1 MYVVSTKQRNTMAR
15 RAQKDAEKTRTRILA
30 SALSLFAVKGY
41 DHTTFND
48 IAARLKMTK
57 GAVYWHFESKEVLLV
72 ALVDEML
79 AKFQRQISELLPK
92 DELSFPAIADMMV
105 RNAELIVEDPKGS
118 AFFMLMKTQ
127 VKWREASMAR
137 VREELFTNK
146 RFGPFQA
153 FMDAVRNDKRAGLVR
168 ESVAPEQVASMCIA
182 VWDGLVQSRIDH
194 FLTCDLGATLRNAYE
209 AVWESIK
216 KK

>member
-1 MYVVSTKQRNTMAR
+1 LAR
-15 RAQKDAEKTRTRILA
+15 RAQKDAEKTRARILA
-30 SALSLFAVKGY
+30 SALSLFAGKGY

-79 AKFQRQISELLPK
+79 AKFQRQISELMPK
-92 DELSFPAIADMMV
+92 DELSFPAIANMMV
-105 RNAELIVEDPKGS
+105 KNAELIVEDPKGS
-118 AFFMLMKTQ
+118 AFFMFMKTQ
-127 VKWREASMAR
+127 VKWREASMAH
-137 VREELFTNK
+137 VREELLTNR

-153 FMDAVRNDKRAGLVR
+153 FMDAVRNDIRAGRVK
-168 ESVAPEQVASMCIA
+168 ESVAPEQVAAMCIA

-194 FLTCDLGATLRNAYE
+194 FLPCDLGETLRNAYW
-209 AVWESIK
+209 AVWESIRNK
-216 KK
+216 